1 VEWRG
6 KTDQRLMEIS
16 SSLGGLQVPQECL
29 IFCLFFLQLLMY
41 FLHLSVYLTIALE
54 FSFGQGK
61 YKEMMAWKSKIEQQL
76 KEMSNSLSSLQS
88 SKQCNTL
95 SPVSERW
102 EDWLE
107 STNLDNI
114 QGEDFAPWLE
124 NMDLVNVGY
133 NASLKE
139 PYNASQLWLKPCDSP
154 SQEPVCARELELLK
168 EEMAKMKR

>member
-1 VEWRG
+1 
-6 KTDQRLMEIS
+6 
-16 SSLGGLQVPQECL
+16 
-29 IFCLFFLQLLMY
+29 
-41 FLHLSVYLTIALE
+41 
-54 FSFGQGK
+54 
-61 YKEMMAWKSKIEQQL
+61 
-76 KEMSNSLSSLQS
+76 
-88 SKQCNTL
+88 
-95 SPVSERW
+95 
-102 EDWLE
+102 LE